1 MKSYLLSIICIVV
14 ALGTQRCW
22 SQCCCTDY
30 QGMTQVGYQAQP
42 STSYRLVYET
52 VFEPRKVV
60 SYRPVWETQTRERRY
75 RVITPVTETNIREHR
90 YTVRKPIWETK
101 TRQEEY
107 TVRVPVT
114 ETQTQLQTYTTYE
127 PSTTTQTQYVDQGQF
142 VNQTQHVPGRLRKR
156 LRFLRRQYYTDP
168 STGLS
173 RWQRAGLYWV
183 PTQGKGTTQ
192 VNRVWVPKVV
202 TQKIPK
208 TTYQAVQKTREVQV
222 PITTFKEQIETRD
235 VQYKELT
242 WKEEEKIQEIPV
254 TTTRY
259 KTEERVEPIQIQ
271 VCKMIAE
278 ERTIMVPRYV
288 AHWQPVTYSY
298 MRRRPVVL
306 QVPDRAV
313 TNESSNDNL
322 AVTATPNDLDRRSAQ
337 QHSVLKQI
345 SISTDLVPVNY
356 PENRLPNATDISSF
370 FGLGHTVNNG

>member
-1 MKSYLLSIICIVV
+1 
-14 ALGTQRCW
+14 
-22 SQCCCTDY
+22 
-30 QGMTQVGYQAQP
+30 MTQVGYQAQP

-75 RVITPVTETNIREHR
+75 QVITPVTETNIREHR
-90 YTVRKPIWETK
+90 YMVRKPIWETK

-142 VNQTQHVPGRLRKR
+142 VNQTQHIPGRLRKR

-183 PTQGKGTTQ
+183 PTQGKGATQ

-208 TTYQAVQKTREVQV
+208 TTYQAVKKTREVQV

-337 QHSVLKQI
+337 QHSVLKKI